1 MTQLGLLSQK
11 AKVLEETRAYRVIS
25 AQELTGTTQQA
36 LMEANEARRIGIGHI
51 HGTLSG
57 KILMGICCALIDV
70 TQLASRVPADEEV
83 KALKKTVET
92 FVQVNADLRTRLE
105 KLENR
110 GPQPVVDNQQPAACS
125 QPQLVKEGTRKRTCS
140 SPEEVVERKREGE
153 EKAAENCFLLI
164 VPGRNG
170 GKRGSKVPEDGSGA
184 TETDASGLPQEQG
197 CPACPGCAG
206 V

>member
-1 MTQLGLLSQK
+1 M
-11 AKVLEETRAYRVIS
+11 IS
-25 AQELTGTTQQA
+25 AQELTGTIQQA

-83 KALKKTVET
+83 KALKKTVE
-92 FVQVNADLRTRLE
+92 
-105 KLENR
+105 
-110 GPQPVVDNQQPAACS
+110 QPAACS

-164 VPGRNG
+164 VPGGNG
-170 GKRGSKVPEDGSGA
+170 GKRGFKVPEDGSGA